1 MDVLKR
7 LKNRTKEADIGLL
20 MDCMES
26 AASAIMSRRFPYG
39 GYPTTECGEPIVETQ
54 YQDLQYRIALDIYN
68 RIGAEGETAHSENGI
83 SRSYDGSWIS
93 NKLLEEIVPKCGV
106 SK

>member
-7 LKNRTKEADIGLL
+7 LKDRTKETDIGLL
-20 MDCMES
+20 MDCVDS
-26 AASAIMSRRFPYG
+26 AASAITSRRFPYG
-39 GYPTTECGEPIVETQ
+39 GAPATECGAPEVEAQ

-68 RIGAEGETAHSENGI
+68 RIGAEGETGHSENGI
-83 SRSYDGSWIS
+83 SRTYDGSWIS
-93 NKLLEEIVPKCGV
+93 SKLLEEIVPKCGV